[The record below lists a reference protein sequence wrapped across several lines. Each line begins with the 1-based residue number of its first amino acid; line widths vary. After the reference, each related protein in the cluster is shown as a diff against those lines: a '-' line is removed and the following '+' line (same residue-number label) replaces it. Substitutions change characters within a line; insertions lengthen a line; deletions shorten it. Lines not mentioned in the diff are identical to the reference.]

1 MSSSLVFVITGT
13 SRGLGRSLAEY
24 FLSKN
29 HTVAGCSRSSATIS
43 NERYEHT
50 SLDLSNEKE
59 VRSWIRKVR
68 VNFGKI
74 DVLICNAAMVQSAL
88 FLAVTPGDIMESF
101 LKNNISSVFYPLREV
116 SKQMISQGNGRIITI
131 SSTTTAVH
139 QEGTSIYSATK
150 SAVTEM
156 IKILAKE
163 VAGRGITCNV
173 IAPAMMKTESS
184 DDLAQSDEWE
194 QAMLKKQTIERV
206 ITMEEMAHV
215 TDFLISPLSSAI
227 TGQVI
232 YVGLA
237 N

>member
-1 MSSSLVFVITGT
+1 MSSLVVVITGT

-29 HTVAGCSRSSATIS
+29 YMVAGCSRSLATIAS
-43 NERYEHT
+43 EGYDHT

-59 VRSWIRKVR
+59 VRSWIRNVR
-68 VNFGKI
+68 LKFGRI

-131 SSTTTAVH
+131 SSTTTAIH

-163 VAGRGITCNV
+163 VAGRGVTCNV
-173 IAPAMMKTESS
+173 IAPAMMKTEASK
-184 DDLAQSDEWE
+184 DLAASDEWE
-194 QAMLKKQTIERV
+194 QAMLKKQTIKRV
-206 ITMEEMAHV
+206 VTMEEMCHV
-215 TDFLISPLSSAI
+215 ADFLISPLSSAI

-232 YVGLA
+232 YLGLS

>member
-1 MSSSLVFVITGT
+1 MRSLVVVITGT

-29 HTVAGCSRSSATIS
+29 NTVAGCSRSSATITH
-43 NERYEHT
+43 ELYDHT
-50 SLDLSNEKE
+50 NLDLSNEKV
-59 VRSWIRKVR
+59 VRSWIRNVR
-68 VNFGKI
+68 LKFGRV

-116 SKQMISQGNGRIITI
+116 SKQMISQGNGRIIAI
-131 SSTTTAVH
+131 SSTTTAIH

-163 VAGRGITCNV
+163 VSGRGITCNV
-173 IAPAMMKTESS
+173 IAPAMMGTESS
-184 DDLAQSDEWE
+184 RDLAQSDEWE

-206 ITMEEMAHV
+206 ITMEEMCHV
-215 TDFLISPLSSAI
+215 ADFLISPLSSAI

-232 YVGLA
+232 YIGLS